1 MLIWSLPCEGSE
13 IHNLQ
18 RVSYL
23 GTDHKKTYG
32 VEGGRGGGFGRA
44 RSKTK
49 YSPKGK
55 LNEKIFMLWP
65 RKIQTRNLITKK
77 IPAARKFPPPI
88 TFLMVR
94 PLGLK
99 RGCQAFLAENVETG
113 TKNRCVIEATH
124 VLRRKLR
131 KD

>member
-1 MLIWSLPCEGSE
+1 M
-13 IHNLQ
+13 
-18 RVSYL
+18 
-23 GTDHKKTYG
+23 K
-32 VEGGRGGGFGRA
+32 
-44 RSKTK
+44 K
-49 YSPKGK
+49 YSCYG
-55 LNEKIFMLWP
+55 LEKF
-65 RKIQTRNLITKK
+65 IQGIDNKKNSCGSK
-77 IPAARKFPPPI
+77 IPHPPPI

-124 VLRRKLR
+124 VLPRKLR

>member
-1 MLIWSLPCEGSE
+1 MLIWSLACEGSE

-23 GTDHKKTYG
+23 GTDHKKTYRVVWG
-32 VEGGRGGGFGRA
+32 A
-44 RSKTK
+44 
-49 YSPKGK
+49 PKGK

-65 RKIQTRNLITKK
+65 KKIHTRNLITKI
-77 IPAARKFPPPI
+77 IPAARKSPPPLI

-99 RGCQAFLAENVETG
+99 RGCQAFLAETVETG
-113 TKNRCVIEATH
+113 TKKRCVIEATH

>member
-1 MLIWSLPCEGSE
+1 MPESFHARFPVSDISLYSDLRLFFAP
-13 IHNLQ
+13 
-18 RVSYL
+18 
-23 GTDHKKTYG
+23 
-32 VEGGRGGGFGRA
+32 GRA

-49 YSPKGK
+49 YSPKGQ

-77 IPAARKFPPPI
+77 IPAARKFPTPPPI

>member
-32 VEGGRGGGFGRA
+32 VAWGA